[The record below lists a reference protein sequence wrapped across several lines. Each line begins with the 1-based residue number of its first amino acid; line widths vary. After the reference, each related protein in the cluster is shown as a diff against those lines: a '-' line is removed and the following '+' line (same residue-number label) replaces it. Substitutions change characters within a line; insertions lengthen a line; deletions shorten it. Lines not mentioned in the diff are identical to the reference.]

1 MRLFWAFI
9 LLLMAACVPAE
20 QPAQLDATPGTAVI
34 LTENTYTSTAFET
47 WYPPDWRVV
56 SSAAFADPWVVFAD
70 AEDTALMIVAVNADD
85 TQLQP
90 EMPRQAEERVT
101 LADGSMVYALLL
113 APDDTYLPLYR
124 RLVESLSL
132 PLR

>member
-1 MRLFWAFI
+1 MRFFWAFI
-9 LLLMAACVPAE
+9 LLMAACVPAE
-20 QPAQLDATPGTAVI
+20 QPAQLDATPGAGVI

-70 AEDTALMIVAVNADD
+70 ADDTALMIVAVNVDD

-90 EMPRQAEERVT
+90 EMSRQAEQRVT
-101 LADGSMVYALLL
+101 LADGSEVYALLL
-113 APDDTYLPLYR
+113 APDETYMPLYT
-124 RLVESLSL
+124 RLVESLSV